1 MKMVFFIE
9 NGPFLYSNI
18 WTSFQNRRKSRRKNM
33 NFNKNQYNKTLGIFR
48 FYDNWAVFEFVEKF
62 SEDFFV
68 IYRN

>member
-1 MKMVFFIE
+1 
-9 NGPFLYSNI
+9 
-18 WTSFQNRRKSRRKNM
+18 M